1 MCRRNG
7 VVDIR
12 CNPGFWPAL
21 VIMMIGLAGC
31 GGGSSRVGTGPS
43 PSPTATPLP
52 GPTPTPSPSAD
63 HVVVVI
69 LENHSAGQVLGSPF
83 MPFFNALASQFAL
96 AGNYFANSHPSIGNY
111 FMLTAGQ
118 LETTDD
124 HFSGTVV
131 DDNIVRALTGAGKSW
146 KAYMESLPSQGYT
159 GNDVIPYVR
168 HHNPFAFLTDVL
180 TSRAQQSQIVPFSQF
195 ATDLALAAL
204 PNFAFVVPN
213 LENDAHDCPGEA
225 PTCADTDKLAAADNW
240 LVVNIS
246 PLISSPAFANGVL
259 IITFDEGVIGD
270 VKNGGGQVATVLV
283 GGQVKKGFRSV
294 TFYQHQSTLRLVLDL
309 LGVSNRPGQSANAPS
324 MFEFF
329 Q

>member
-1 MCRRNG
+1 MCRGNG

-12 CNPGFWPAL
+12 SNPGFWPAL
-21 VIMMIGLAGC
+21 VVMMIGLAGC
-31 GGGSSRVGTGPS
+31 GGGSSRAGTGPS
-43 PSPTATPLP
+43 PSPTVTPLP
-52 GPTPTPSPSAD
+52 GPTPTPSPFAD
-63 HVVVVI
+63 HVVVVM
-69 LENHSAGQVLGSPF
+69 LENHSAAQVLGSPF
-83 MPFFNALASQFAL
+83 MPFFNALAAQFAV

-111 FMLTAGQ
+111 FMLTVGQ

-124 HFSGTVV
+124 HFAGTVA
-131 DDNIVRALTGAGKSW
+131 DDNIVRALTGASKSW
-146 KAYMESLPSQGYT
+146 KAYMESLPAQGYT

-180 TSRAQQSQIVPFSQF
+180 SSSEQRNQIVPFSQF
-195 ATDLALAAL
+195 AADLALATL

-270 VKNGGGQVATVLV
+270 LENGGGQVATVLV
-283 GGQVKKGFRSV
+283 GAHVKKGFRSV

-309 LGVSNRPGQSANAPS
+309 LGVNDRPGQSANAPS